1 MQPKKPLDIENL
13 IISAVTLVVVLFI
26 ISPIVFVVILSFTS
40 ADTQQFPPPGWSLR
54 WYESALEL
62 MTGDTW
68 RTERLTSSLFT
79 SFVIACTVMIFS
91 VCAGIT
97 TAYALVRYRFRG
109 KLFVEQMVTLPLVFP
124 LIVLG
129 VSLLV
134 MASRLGFGGGFWAI
148 VIAHVIITFPFVVRN
163 CVASLEGI
171 SITLEEAAW
180 TLGSSWIRSF
190 WEIVLPLM
198 RPGILSGMLI
208 AFIISFNEFTVSYFL
223 YTVDIFPFP
232 IWLFSR
238 ANTSLDPTIFSLS
251 SAVIFLDI
259 VLILALDRIV
269 GKSGVAV

>member
-1 MQPKKPLDIENL
+1 VRGKKPIDIENL
-13 IISAVTLVVVLFI
+13 IISAMTFGVVLFI
-26 ISPIVFVVILSFTS
+26 LSPIVFVLIISFTS
-40 ADTQQFPPPGWSLR
+40 GDTLEFPPPGWSFQ
-54 WYESALEL
+54 WYLSAIKLI
-62 MTGDTW
+62 GGASW
-68 RTERLTSSLFT
+68 RVERLTSSLLT
-79 SFVIACTVMIFS
+79 SGAIAGMATILS
-91 VCAGIT
+91 VGAGVP
-97 TAYALVRYRFRG
+97 ASYALVRYRFKG
-109 KLFVEQMVTLPLVFP
+109 KLLVEQLVTLPLVFP

-171 SITLEEAAW
+171 SITLEEAAS
-180 TLGSSWIRSF
+180 TLGANWLRTF

-223 YTVDIFPFP
+223 YTVDVFPFP
-232 IWLFSR
+232 IWLFTR
-238 ANTSLDPTIFSLS
+238 ANSSLDPTIFSLS

-259 VLILALDRIV
+259 GLILLLDRVV
-269 GKSGVAV
+269 GKSGVPL